1 MNTKKTITLTLIILL
16 TIAFTAFLPH
26 DNGFDKLW
34 KKVENYQKKG
44 LPKSAVKVVDE
55 IYTVAKKE
63 HNNPQVIK
71 ALIFKAS
78 LVSSREEDYLIKSI
92 NTFEQEISNAETPE
106 KQILY
111 SLTAELYQQYF
122 ANNRY
127 IILQRQ
133 QLTNPGN
140 DINTWDAVQFNKTIS
155 TYYLQSL
162 EHEEVLKNIALD
174 EYDAIIKLADSS
186 AVIYRPTLYD
196 LLAERAINYFSSSNY
211 NTFHFNQPSV
221 DESDSLLVPAN
232 QFINLTLPTATNADH
247 ILTIYQHLIKLHLK
261 DADPTTL
268 IDFELGRIGFIA
280 SHFTIKTRVQRT
292 LLENLYQQYKKDD
305 VSVRIA
311 LRLAENYKLGKTDIL
326 PRVFNSQLPEY
337 SFVKASDICNEAIK
351 LHPNAL
357 FANNCRNMITRLE
370 QPSFAVETE
379 KQILPGKPVLAKVSF
394 KNVTHLWFK
403 IVKADSKE
411 VWLDAHN
418 SMRDWEKSSKYLSA
432 PGIRS
437 WEVNLPDTKDL
448 QQHSTEI
455 KIDGLPLGTYFIY
468 ASLDKAF
475 DESEHVGTT
484 VTTVTRLS
492 FITKPDEN
500 RTGIL
505 VQNRETGVGIQGV
518 SGDVFYFDYR
528 RGERKTTKVGSFV
541 TGNDGFANYTPSGQH
556 HGYGSMVRLIKEGD
570 TLYESTYLSNYRNGD
585 VKPTTKIHLFTD
597 RSIYR
602 PGQTVY
608 YKGIV
613 VQKERDKFSTL
624 KNFET
629 KVTLRNSN
637 GKTVST
643 QEVVS
648 NEFGS
653 FSGSFVIPTGGLN
666 GVMSLRTYHGTTRF
680 SVEEYKRPAFLVVFD
695 TVSESY
701 RYNDT
706 VTVTGKANYYNGSS
720 VAGAE
725 VTYRVTR
732 QNYYPVPFYWYRP
745 MNSPETEIV
754 HGKVKVDEN
763 GNFSIRFKALPGD
776 LKEASLFSVHADVTD
791 ITGEVHSGETTVKVS
806 NRALWVTID
815 ADENLDKDGAP
826 EIKLAATNTAGKPQP
841 VSGTLKVYALQQP
854 GKVFIKRLWPKP
866 DTFTMS
872 RESYLKDFPHFA
884 YMDED
889 DRNKWP
895 GELVVTKNFSWT
907 GDTTL
912 PVSLVQSLK
921 KGYYKFIFTANNIS
935 GEPVSDSVTTLVYS
949 SKSKRPAVKKDFWMH
964 LSKEVADPGETV
976 DLILASATKN
986 TRVYYEL
993 SFKNNVIEKR
1003 WIKLSKKQVVIPFT
1017 IKKAWRG
1024 GVRINLVMVKN
1035 NRRQVITKPVKVPFT
1050 NKKLKI
1056 QLQTRRDHL
1065 TPGKKETWSVKIS
1078 GYKGNKVAAE
1088 LLAAMYDQSL
1098 DQIKEHQWNFD
1109 LFHQFNSGNGWFGRP
1124 FQPSGFDNLLNKRP
1138 KYLTEYT
1145 IKYPTINWFG
1155 MRFLDEVYGVFSVVE
1170 SAAGMKRSMS
1180 QPPQVDEV
1188 MVVNDDMD
1196 NQMDIAPIND
1206 QSIKP
1211 PPPPAP
1217 GINSAEQ
1224 PSIIRTDFRE
1234 TAFFYPQ
1241 LHTDTTGSVIFS
1253 FTTPDALTQWKL
1265 MLLAHTTDLS
1275 SDIKELSFKAYKEL
1289 MIMPNAPRF
1298 VRQGDRLIFSA
1309 RVTNFSTREQTV
1321 QVNLNFFN
1329 PVTNKK
1335 LNLFLTRMAT
1345 GKKVNLKA
1353 GESAKVSWMIAIPD
1367 NINLMAYRIEAAS
1380 ESFSDGEERII
1391 PVLSNRVLVTET
1403 LPMYVN
1409 AKGHKKY
1416 EFTKLIN
1423 QDKLASLSTL
1433 KNFRYSLEF
1442 TSNPAWYAIQALPY
1456 MSEPTTKSA
1465 SNLYRAWFANA
1476 LSGWI
1481 INSTPK
1487 IKAVFESWKINSP
1500 DAFLS
1505 ALQKNQELKN
1515 TVLEETPW
1523 VLEAENESEQKRR
1536 IALLF
1541 DLNNLKSQ
1549 QDVTLNRLQQ
1559 LQRGSGAW
1567 PWFRGMGDD
1576 RYTTQ
1581 EIVLGMAKL
1590 LDKGIITFDDAA
1602 VKTMLRKAVSYLD
1615 RKIVKDYGR
1624 LKKQPKVK
1632 MNKQHISSFQIQY
1645 LYARTLLI
1653 KQFPLNK
1660 KTKMVFG
1667 YYLNQAKTYWLK
1679 ENNYLQSMI
1688 AVVMFENSYR
1698 NEAEAILRS
1707 LEERSLYSDEMGMY
1721 WRSERGWFW
1730 YQAPVETQAMI
1741 IEAFSRLNYNPQNI
1755 DKMKVWLLKQKQ
1767 SQRWKTSSA
1776 TAEAV
1781 SALLMTGNRSLL
1793 AESKPVSIKLGGKP
1807 LKIDNE
1813 QQEAGTGYFEK
1824 SWSGS
1829 EVHSTM
1835 GSIEVSNPNN
1845 HITWGAAYWQYF
1857 EDIDK
1862 VTASKSPLNVEKK
1875 LYIETLTDDGPV
1887 LEEAAVKKLRTGDKI
1902 VVRLIIRTDRD
1913 MEFVQLK
1920 DVRATGMEVTQQLS
1934 GYNYRGGLGY
1944 YRNNKDASTS
1954 FFFRYL
1960 NKGTYVLEYPV
1971 HLTQQGVF
1979 PVGLATIQ
1987 CLYAPEFAAHSQGG
2001 RIVVGE

>member
-1 MNTKKTITLTLIILL
+1 MKKSAILPLLILL
-16 TIAFTAFLPH
+16 SVLLTAFYAPG
-26 DNGFDKLW
+26 NGFDKLW

-44 LPKSAVKVVDE
+44 LPKSAIKVVDE

-63 HNNPQVIK
+63 HNNPQVLK

-78 LVSSREEDYLIKSI
+78 LVSSHEEDYLVKSI
-92 NTFEQEISNAETPE
+92 NTFEQEMASVETPE

-111 SLTAELYQQYF
+111 SLTGELYQQYF
-122 ANNRY
+122 SNYRY
-127 IILQRQ
+127 QIMQRE
-133 QLTNPGN
+133 QLAEPGN
-140 DINTWDAVQFNKTIS
+140 DIKTWDAVQFNKTIS

-162 EHEEVLKNIALD
+162 EPEEMLKNTPLD
-174 EYDAIIKLADSS
+174 GYDAIIKLADSS
-186 AVIYRPTLYD
+186 AAIYRPTLYD
-196 LLAERAINYFSSSNY
+196 LLAERAINYFSSSDY
-211 NTFHFNQPSV
+211 NTFSFDQASV
-221 DESDSLLVPAN
+221 AESDSLLVPAN
-232 QFINLTLPTATNADH
+232 QFINLTFLTATNADH
-247 ILTIYQHLIKLHLK
+247 ILSIYQYLIKLHLK
-261 DADPTTL
+261 DADPAAL

-280 SHFTIKTRVQRT
+280 SHFTVKTRVQRT
-292 LLENLYQQYKKDD
+292 LLENLYQQYKNDD

-311 LRLAENYKLGKTDIL
+311 LRLAENYKPGKTTIL
-326 PRVFNSQLPEY
+326 PLVFNSQLPEY
-337 SFVKASDICNEAIK
+337 SFVEARDLCTEAIE
-351 LHPNAL
+351 LHPNAP
-357 FANNCRNMITRLE
+357 FVNNCRNMVMRLE

-379 KQILPGKPVLAKVSF
+379 KRVLPGKPILAKVSF
-394 KNVTHLWFK
+394 KNVTKLWFK
-403 IVKADSKE
+403 IVKVDSKK
-411 VWLDAHN
+411 VWLDANN
-418 SMRDWEKSSKYLSA
+418 SMRDWERKSKYLSVS
-432 PGIRS
+432 GIRS
-437 WEVNLPDTKDL
+437 WEIDLPDTKDL
-448 QQHSTEI
+448 QQHTTEI

-468 ASLDKAF
+468 TSLDNNF
-475 DESEHVGTT
+475 IESEHVGATITT
-484 VTTVTRLS
+484 VTKLS
-492 FITKPDEN
+492 FITKPGEN
-500 RTGIL
+500 KTGIL
-505 VQNRETGVGIQGV
+505 VQNRESGVGMKGV

-528 RGERKTTKVGSFV
+528 RGERKITSSGSFV
-541 TGNDGFANYTPSGQH
+541 TGDNGFTNYTPSTQH
-556 HGYGSMVRLIKEGD
+556 HGYGSLVRLIKEGD
-570 TLYESTYLSNYRNGD
+570 TLYESTYLSHNRNGF

-602 PGQTVY
+602 PGQTIY

-613 VQKERDKFSTL
+613 VQKEGDQFSTL

-629 KVTLRNSN
+629 KVSLRNSN

-643 QEVVS
+643 REVVS

-653 FSGSFVIPTGGLN
+653 FSDSFVIPTGDLN
-666 GVMSLRTYHGTTRF
+666 GVMSLRTYHGTARF
-680 SVEEYKRPAFLVVFD
+680 SVEEYKRPTFSVEFD

-701 RYNDT
+701 KYNDT
-706 VTVTGKANYYNGSS
+706 ITVTGKVNYYNGSPVS
-720 VAGAE
+720 SANI
-725 VTYRVTR
+725 TFRVTR
-732 QNYYPVPFYWYRP
+732 QNFFPVPFYWYRP
-745 MNSPETEIV
+745 LVSQEINITN
-754 HGKVKVDEN
+754 GEIKVDEN
-763 GNFSIRFKALPGD
+763 GSFVIIFPAVPGD
-776 LKEASLFSVHADVTD
+776 KDKAAQFTVYADVTD
-791 ITGEVHSGETTVKVS
+791 ITGEVHSGKTAIKIS
-806 NRALWVTID
+806 NRSLWIAIN
-815 ADENLDKDGAP
+815 ADENLNKDGTP
-826 EIKLAATNTAGKPQP
+826 EIQLAATNTAGKPQP
-841 VSGTLKVYALQQP
+841 VSGTLKIFALRQP
-854 GKVFIKRLWPKP
+854 DKVFKERLWHEP

-872 RESYLKDFPHFA
+872 REIYLKYFPHIA
-884 YMDED
+884 YKGED

-895 GELVVTKNFSWT
+895 GELVMSKNLSWK

-912 PVSLVQSLK
+912 DASLVQSLR
-921 KGYYKFIFTANNIS
+921 KGYFKFVFTVNNPS
-935 GEPVSDSVTTLVYS
+935 GKPVSDSVTTLVFS

-964 LSKEVADPGETV
+964 LSKEVAEPGEIIT
-976 DLILASATKN
+976 LTLASATKN

-993 SFKNNVIEKR
+993 SFKNSLIEKR
-1003 WIKLSKKQVVIPFT
+1003 WIKLSKKQVVIPIT
-1017 IKKAWRG
+1017 IKEAWCG
-1024 GVRINLVMVKN
+1024 GVRVNLVMVKN
-1035 NRRQVITKPVKVPFT
+1035 NRRQVVNQRIKVPFT

-1078 GYKGNKVAAE
+1078 GYKGNKIAAE

-1109 LFHQFNSGNGWFGRP
+1109 LFHQFNSGNGWFGQP
-1124 FQPSGFDNLLNKRP
+1124 FQPSGFNNLLNKQP
-1138 KYLTEYT
+1138 EYLTEYT
-1145 IKYPTINWFG
+1145 IKYPAINWFG
-1155 MRFLDEVYGVFSVVE
+1155 MRFFNNNYGIVGRV
-1170 SAAGMKRSMS
+1170 AGIAPTNKSR
-1180 QPPQVDEV
+1180 QVAEM
-1188 MVVNDDMD
+1188 MVVDHNMDD
-1196 NQMDIAPIND
+1196 QKYIAHVND

-1224 PSIIRTDFRE
+1224 PSVIRTDFRE
-1234 TAFFYPQ
+1234 TVFFYPQ
-1241 LHTDTTGSVIFS
+1241 LHTDSTGSVIFS

-1275 SDIKELSFKAYKEL
+1275 SGIEALSFKAYKEL

-1335 LNLFLTRMAT
+1335 LNLFLTRVTT
-1345 GKKVNLKA
+1345 GKKMKLKA
-1353 GESAKVSWMIAIPD
+1353 GESTKVSWMIAIPD
-1367 NINLMAYRIEAAS
+1367 DINLIAYSIDAAS
-1380 ESFSDGEERII
+1380 ESFSDGEERTI
-1391 PVLSNRVLVTET
+1391 PVLSNRMLVTET

-1416 EFTKLIN
+1416 EFTKLMN

-1456 MSEPTTKSA
+1456 MSEPTTKNA

-1500 DAFLS
+1500 DTFLS

-1536 IALLF
+1536 IAVLF

-1581 EIVLGMAKL
+1581 EIVLGMARL
-1590 LDKGIITFDDAA
+1590 LDKSIITFDDAD
-1602 VKTMLRKAVSYLD
+1602 VKTMLRKAVTYLD
-1615 RKIVKDYGR
+1615 REIVKDYDR

-1632 MNKQHISSFQIQY
+1632 MNRQHISSFQIQY
-1645 LYARTLLI
+1645 LYARTLLT
-1653 KQFPLNK
+1653 KRFPLNK
-1660 KTKMVFG
+1660 KTKKVFG
-1667 YYLNQAKTYWLK
+1667 YYLDQSKTYWLK
-1679 ENNYLQSMI
+1679 ENNYLQAMI
-1688 AVVMFENSYR
+1688 AVVMFENGYR

-1721 WRSERGWFW
+1721 WRSERGWYW

-1741 IEAFSRLNYNPQNI
+1741 IEAFNRLNYNPQNI

-1767 SQRWKTSSA
+1767 TQRWKTSSA

-1781 SALLMTGNRSLL
+1781 SALLITGNSSLL
-1793 AESKPVSIKLGGKP
+1793 AESKPVSIKLGGKALA
-1807 LKIDNE
+1807 LKGENPSP
-1813 QQEAGTGYFEK
+1813 EAGTGYFKK
-1824 SWSGS
+1824 SWPGS
-1829 EVHSTM
+1829 EVHSSM

-1857 EDIDK
+1857 ENINK

-1887 LEEAAVKKLRTGDKI
+1887 LEEVAGKKLETGDKI
-1902 VVRLIIRTDRD
+1902 IVRLIIRTDRD

-1971 HLTQQGVF
+1971 YLTQQGVF

-1987 CLYAPEFAAHSQGG
+1987 CLYAPEFSAHSQGET
-2001 RIVVGE
+2001 IKVGG